1 MSIRAL
7 APRRQLIAA
16 SVAALFVFAASTGA
30 EAGCNK
36 AVTLYDASW
45 CPYCKQVREIL
56 ARNHIEYRRLDATK
70 PSVQAAMRERFG
82 DTSVPRTVIG
92 GVVVE
97 GVDEDRIKTLCSQRS
112 IEPAPLPPVV
122 DIKLSGFP
130 LRHNAGKREPEQEAR
145 FQPAV
150 SP

>member
-1 MSIRAL
+1 MSRRAL
-7 APRRQLIAA
+7 APRRRLIAA
-16 SVAALFVFAASTGA
+16 SIAALFVFAASTGA
-30 EAGCNK
+30 EAQCNK
-36 AVTLYDASW
+36 SVTLYDASW

-56 ARNHIEYRRLDATK
+56 ARNHIKYRRLDATK

-92 GVVVE
+92 GTVVE
-97 GVDEDRIKTLCSQRS
+97 GVDEDRIKALCRQRG
-112 IEPAPLPPVV
+112 IEPAPLPPVL

-130 LRHNAGKREPEQEAR
+130 LRHDAGKPEPEQGAR
-145 FQPAV
+145 LLPAV